1 MRVTRDLNRARQYLL
16 TAFELGT
23 DALPALEA
31 VAEAFYRGGDND
43 QAAQVYGRLFDVG
56 HRSAAMLNN
65 LANLLVKRGDLSA
78 AISALTE
85 LLHQGIENPDR
96 KARVEQ
102 NLIALRRAL
111 TEGQNQS
118 H

>member
-1 MRVTRDLNRARQYLL
+1 MLSLASFRPAVIQEPFVTQASTSGDRSRAWS
-16 TAFELGT
+16 T
-23 DALPALEA
+23 
-31 VAEAFYRGGDND
+31 
-43 QAAQVYGRLFDVG
+43 GRYARERHSEWNFVG
-56 HRSAAMLNN
+56 PAMLNN

-78 AISALTE
+78 DTAQLTE

-111 TEGQNQS
+111 TEGDQPV
-118 H
+118 